1 MTPAES
7 LRLHLAAIQNETAAP
22 HLREMVLVESLQAV
36 LRLSSTKEIK
46 AEVRDTLRVWEGML
60 RKGKILPP

>member
-7 LRLHLAAIQNETAAP
+7 LALHLAAIQNDVAAP

-36 LRLSSTKEIK
+36 LRMSSTKQMK
-46 AEVRDTLRVWEGML
+46 AEVRDTLRVWEEMV
-60 RKGKILPP
+60 RKGNLLK